1 MKADWDDAPG
11 RVKRGKKDNSALR
24 VMTITAVLAGGL
36 FLVLLNKD
44 WEPGKIIHFGWN
56 GGSNGMPH
64 TTVKQEMPKAIAEPE
79 PRLRQPTAQA
89 DFWEGVE
96 REREASRR
104 QTSFND
110 ANYTPLNQINI
121 IQSVPVNSPQRS
133 ASSRQPGLSG
143 TAPATVHW
151 QDARGRRTTWL
162 TSFTFHSGRIDNR
175 TFCLNVGKGS
185 IQYREC
191 RKGARE
197 WLNRQ
202 CRSSGNMAV
211 EWRRMV
217 CHAHSSYRT

>member
-1 MKADWDDAPG
+1 MKADWDDAPR
-11 RVKRGKKDNSALR
+11 RVKRGRKDNSALR
-24 VMTITAVLAGGL
+24 VMGITGILAGGL
-36 FLVLLNKD
+36 VLVFLNKG
-44 WEPGKIIHFGWN
+44 WEPGKIIHFAWN
-56 GGSNGMPH
+56 ASSNSTPY
-64 TTVKQEMPKAIAEPE
+64 TDIRQDIAPTMVEPE
-79 PRLRQPTAQA
+79 PPLPQPTPES

-96 REREASRR
+96 RDREATRR

-110 ANYTPLNQINI
+110 ANYTPSTQINI
-121 IQSVPVNSPQRS
+121 IQSVPVNSPQRL
-133 ASSRQPGLSG
+133 ASSRQQGLSG
-143 TAPATVHW
+143 SAPATVDW
-151 QDARGRRTTWL
+151 QDARGRRTTWQ
-162 TSFTFHSGRIDNR
+162 TSFTFHSSRIDNR

-202 CRSSGNMAV
+202 CRSSGNMAG